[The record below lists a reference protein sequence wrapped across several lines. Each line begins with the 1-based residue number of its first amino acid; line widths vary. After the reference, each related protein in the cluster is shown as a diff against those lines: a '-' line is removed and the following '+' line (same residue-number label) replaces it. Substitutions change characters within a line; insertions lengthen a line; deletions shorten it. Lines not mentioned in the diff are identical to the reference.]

1 MKQSLLTKLD
11 SLSDRHEELGAL
23 LSDAEVI
30 ADQDRFRD
38 LSREYSELETVV
50 RCFASYR
57 QVQEDLAE
65 ARLLLEDSDP
75 DLRDMAEE
83 EIAGG
88 EQKQTAC

>member
-57 QVQEDLAE
+57 QATT
-65 ARLLLEDSDP
+65 LENLQTLC
-75 DLRDMAEE
+75 LRCHKLKTY
-83 EIAGG
+83 GN
-88 EQKQTAC
+88 